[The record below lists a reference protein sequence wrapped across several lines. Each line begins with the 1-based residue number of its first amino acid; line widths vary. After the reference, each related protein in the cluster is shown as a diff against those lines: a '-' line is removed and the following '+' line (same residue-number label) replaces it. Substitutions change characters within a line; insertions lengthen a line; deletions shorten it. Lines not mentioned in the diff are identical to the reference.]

1 MPHADPFPGIPGIPG
16 LAEPPVVL
24 EPAARRFV
32 ERHHCPAV
40 PPGADPDAARAALA
54 PLLDRGGHDADIG
67 ETWLTVP
74 APGPGPLR
82 VRLLRPADGGGP
94 LPVVLFLHGLGWL
107 LSDADA
113 HWGLLR
119 DLVLGADAAVLVPD
133 YDRPPAARHPVALRQ
148 CRALLRWLAR
158 DGARHGLDGA
168 RVAVVGV
175 SAGAN
180 LAAALTLLAHR
191 HGDPR
196 PVHQVLVCPV
206 TDAALAT
213 PSAHR
218 FADGHFLGRDAMRT
232 FWDQYVP
239 DPARRA
245 DPTAAPLRA
254 APADLAGLPPALV
267 LTAEA
272 DVLRDEGEA
281 YAALLRAAGVPVV
294 SARYHGTVHG
304 FVLFDALRRSP
315 AARAARAQ
323 ITDTLSTALHT
334 PA

>member
-1 MPHADPFPGIPGIPG
+1 MPHADDVP
-16 LAEPPVVL
+16 EPRPVPVVL
-24 EPAARRFV
+24 EPAARRFAAS
-32 ERHHCPAV
+32 HTCPAV
-40 PPGADPDAARAALA
+40 PPGTDPEPARRALA
-54 PLLDRGGHDADIG
+54 PLLDRCGHDADID
-67 ETWLTVP
+67 EEWLVPP
-74 APGPGPLR
+74 APARPPLR
-82 VRLLRPADGGGP
+82 VRVLRPVDSGGEP

-119 DLVLGADAAVLVPD
+119 DLVLGADAAVVVPD
-133 YDRPPAARHPVALRQ
+133 YDRPPGARHPVAVRQ
-148 CRALLRWLAR
+148 CHAVLRWLAR
-158 DGARHGLDGA
+158 DGARHGLDGT
-168 RVAVVGV
+168 RIAVVGV

-180 LAAALTLLAHR
+180 LAAALTLLARR
-191 HGDPR
+191 HGDR
-196 PVHQVLVCPV
+196 QPVHQILVCPV

-218 FADGHFLGRDAMRT
+218 FADGPFLSRAAMRSY
-232 FWDQYVP
+232 WDQYVP

-254 APADLAGLPPALV
+254 DPADLTGLPPALV

-272 DVLRDEGEA
+272 DILRDEGET

-294 SARYHGTVHG
+294 SVRYHGTVHG
-304 FVLFDALRRSP
+304 FVLFDALRRTP
-315 AARAARAQ
+315 AARAARTQ
-323 ITDTLSTALHT
+323 IMDTLYTALHT